1 MLMHQN
7 LLKKDDLTK
16 LKSDIDK
23 LDIGNLETS
32 PADLSKLSNAVE
44 NDVVE
49 KTVYGELVE
58 KVNAIQTIDTSDLA
72 GKSWL

>member
-1 MLMHQN
+1 MHQN
-7 LLKKDDLTK
+7 VLKKDDLTN

-23 LDIGNLETS
+23 LDIGNLETN
-32 PADLSKLSNAVE
+32 PADLSKLSNTVE

-58 KVNAIQTIDTSDLA
+58 KVNAIQTIDTIDLA
-72 GKSWL
+72 RKS

>member
-1 MLMHQN
+1 MHQN
-7 LLKKDDLTK
+7 MLKKDDLTN

-23 LDIGNLETS
+23 LDIGNLETN
-32 PADLSKLSNAVE
+32 PADLSKLSNTVE

-58 KVNAIQTIDTSDLA
+58 KVNAIQTIDTTDLA
-72 GKSWL
+72 RKCWL

>member
-1 MLMHQN
+1 MHQN

>member
-1 MLMHQN
+1 MHQN

-32 PADLSKLSNAVE
+32 PADLSKLSTAVE

>member
-1 MLMHQN
+1 MHQN

-72 GKSWL
+72 RKS